1 MTMPVFAL
9 YNLND
14 AGTVAADSAA
24 GNGAQDGRYVNGA
37 ASDGQQVVLD
47 GINDLVKI
55 YPDTSFQMDRG
66 TLAIDFTLSDQPLE
80 GTQTVLSRDSVGTSA
95 GGYHID
101 ILADGS
107 VVISHETDS
116 GTQTFG
122 TAAGFASPGDQIS
135 LSYSWDQGGTGGTL
149 AIQNVTDGSSFTD
162 DVPATLTMD
171 MGAQNQPWIIGAGQS
186 LSNPDVLNNINQHFS
201 GTVTTFSLSDTVDN
215 TPVNDDP
222 VANPDTAST
231 LVGIPVTIAV
241 LGNDTDPNGD
251 PLALLGTPVSADG
264 NVTVNP
270 DGSIEFTPNSGF
282 VGTTTISYTITDGN
296 GGTDTGEVTVTVNQP
311 DPVRDGIVYGTTG
324 GDLIDVAYLGDNDGD
339 RVDATDAIL
348 PGDAPNDDR
357 IIAGG
362 GNDTVRAGLGD
373 DSVQGGTGNDIIEGN
388 GGDDSLYGET
398 GDDTLQ
404 GGAGN
409 DSLIG
414 GDGNDSVRAGDGN
427 DLIDTSGGGVV
438 PLPDLGYPGLYAS
451 DSNPTNDLD
460 TVYGGAGSDTIRTGD
475 DADMIYGGL
484 GADLID
490 GGIDADTVYGG
501 GGNDTV
507 IGAEGSDL
515 IDAGA
520 GADLIY
526 GGYGPGVP
534 DAVNL
539 PDAGDLRPDNGRD
552 YILGGAGDDTIYG
565 QDDDDTIDGGT
576 GNDLIDGGIDE
587 DLIRGGA
594 GNDILLGGAADDTLD
609 GGIGNDVLTGGQG
622 TDIGYGGADR
632 DTFVVGSAAD
642 GAGDQV
648 YGGAD
653 GDDFDALNL
662 TGAGLHRLVNVV
674 TDSDGNG
681 IDGTVEFLDTDG
693 NVTGSLNFTNIEEV
707 IPCFTP
713 GTLIATPKGEVP
725 VESLRAGDRIITR
738 DNGIQEIRWV
748 GQKALDYIDLAANPH
763 LKPVLIR
770 AGSLGNGLPE
780 RDMMVSPNHRM
791 LVANDRTALYF
802 DEHEVLVA
810 AKHLI
815 TSAGVQT
822 VESLG
827 TTYIHFMFDR
837 HEVVLGNGAW
847 TESFQPGDYTL
858 KGMGNSQRSEIFELF
873 PELKTEA
880 GLQDYSAA
888 RRTLKRHEAVLL
900 AR

>member
-1 MTMPVFAL
+1 MPVFAL

-14 AGTVAADSAA
+14 AGTVAADSAL
-24 GNGAQDGRYVNGA
+24 GNGAQDGHYINGA

-55 YPDTSFQMDRG
+55 YPDASFQMDRG
-66 TLAIDFTLSDQPLE
+66 TLAIDFTLSDQPLD
-80 GTQTVLSRDSVGTSA
+80 GTQTVLSRDSLGISA

-107 VVISHETDS
+107 VVISHETDT

-122 TAAGFASPGDQIS
+122 TAAGFASPGDHIT

-149 AIQNVTDGSSFTD
+149 AIQNVTDGTSFAD

-171 MGAQNQPWIIGAGQS
+171 MGGQNQPWIIGAGQS
-186 LSNPDVLNNINQHFS
+186 LSNPDILNDINQHFS

-222 VANPDTAST
+222 VANPDTATT

-264 NVTVNP
+264 SVTVNA
-270 DGSIEFTPNSGF
+270 DGSIEFTPNAGF
-282 VGTTTISYTITDGN
+282 TGTATISYTITDGN

-324 GDLIDVAYLGDNDGD
+324 GDLIDVNYLGDNDGD

-348 PGDAPNDDR
+348 TGDAPNDDR

-414 GDGNDSVRAGDGN
+414 GDGNDSVRGGDGN

-490 GGIDADTVYGG
+490 GGIDADTIYGG

-520 GADLIY
+520 GNDLIY

-653 GDDFDALNL
+653 GDDFDTLNL

-725 VESLRAGDRIITR
+725 VETLRAGDRIITR

-802 DEHEVLVA
+802 DEHEVLVS

-858 KGMGNSQRSEIFELF
+858 KGMGNAQRSEIFELF